1 MIWHNYIM
9 LLKIRNCLQYNI
21 IKQLLYCGSNNHI
34 LPAIMNN
41 GVLTII
47 ALLFLITFIISQLF
61 FSKKAIIKRRLMKVS
76 AKRMSEIKDGETA
89 KIVGKVELIDQPLI
103 APLSKRKCS
112 YYHVQVE
119 EEIFDGKN
127 FRWKTIIDSEMSNT
141 FVIRDGNNCAYIS
154 LKNIKSHIILDKKY
168 TSGGKKGI
176 HPALEAYLN
185 EHNHKKEGVFSDRT
199 LRYREGILEPGEQ
212 VAVLGKGEWKNA
224 EDIGLP
230 AKYGRVLV
238 LASDAKQ
245 KVYMSDDPDTVVRDV
260 IL

>member
-1 MIWHNYIM
+1 
-9 LLKIRNCLQYNI
+9 
-21 IKQLLYCGSNNHI
+21 
-34 LPAIMNN
+34 
-41 GVLTII
+41 
-47 ALLFLITFIISQLF
+47 
-61 FSKKAIIKRRLMKVS
+61 MKVS
-76 AKRMSEIKDGETA
+76 AKRMSEFKDGETA
-89 KIVGKVELIDQPLI
+89 KIVGKVELVDQPLI

-154 LKNIKSHIILDKKY
+154 LKNIKSHIIMDKKY
-168 TSGGKKGI
+168 ISGRKKDA
-176 HPALEAYLN
+176 HTVLEAYLN
-185 EHNHKKEGVFSDRT
+185 QYNYKSKGAFFNKK
-199 LRYREGILEPGEQ
+199 LQYREGILEPGEQ
-212 VAVLGKGEWKNA
+212 VAVLGRGEWKNA